1 MCPAPLRGL
10 TILDSQV
17 RVALFAEWDLD
28 APGGLRTTTA
38 GLVDHSPDDI
48 HVVPYLNQPGF
59 SSLLRVNELIA
70 RLQRQRIELIH
81 IASCGHVALLALLLA
96 AKRHLPL
103 VGSFD
108 LDSLTTTA
116 LRRRYL
122 RTLSEVCHA
131 ILVYACHLSRLRA
144 RFPDARAAG
153 IRRRVRL
160 NERAAIDASRR
171 ARGAGLWSASSARL
185 HWSGP
190 KTGAHRWDVRRGSTR
205 WPSDGNLVSPRCL
218 PSIEPSLHL
227 PGPCGRNR

>member
-131 ILVYACHLSRLRA
+131 ILVYACHLSRPRA

-153 IRRRVRL
+153 IRQSTHRGVAGLRG
-160 NERAAIDASRR
+160 SRR
-171 ARGAGLWSASSARL
+171 QPAS
-185 HWSGP
+185 
-190 KTGAHRWDVRRGSTR
+190 
-205 WPSDGNLVSPRCL
+205 
-218 PSIEPSLHL
+218 
-227 PGPCGRNR
+227 GPCGDPGRSLGIVLRARRDSPGKGRPSRACGRLPSAG